1 MKSLELTASDGL
13 KLSTVIFEAAS
24 ANNNASN
31 NTNTTALVQ
40 IIHGA
45 QEHKGRYYELA
56 DFLKNHGYT
65 VVLSDIRGH
74 GESISKDIPRGYMD
88 SLEQVIADQKLIS
101 DAIKS
106 LYPGKPLYLYGH
118 SLGSLFARCYLQAHD
133 NEIEK
138 LILSGTVD
146 YRSIVKAGVLLTKLF
161 TLISGKH
168 GQSRLLDHLLGING
182 KDDSWVSVNA
192 ANREKRR
199 NDPHFFTSYKNAGS
213 LTIATSNLYQRAF
226 DRFKCQN
233 PDLKILSISG
243 EHDPITGGP
252 RGLEGSMKALIK
264 AGYKNIESKV
274 YKDLRHEVIH
284 EDEKETVFSDLLKYL
299 GQ

>member
-1 MKSLELTASDGL
+1 MKSLDLTASDGL
-13 KLSTVIFEAAS
+13 KLSTVIFEATNLS
-24 ANNNASN
+24 
-31 NTNTTALVQ
+31 TNTKALVQ

-56 DFLKNHGYT
+56 EFLKNHGYT

-74 GESISKDIPRGYMD
+74 GESVSKDIPQGYMD

-101 DAIKS
+101 DTIKS

-146 YRSIVKAGVLLTKLF
+146 YRSIVKVGVLLTKLF

-168 GQSRLLDHLLGING
+168 GHSRLLDHLLGING
-182 KDDSWVSVNA
+182 KDDSWVSVNVT
-192 ANREKRR
+192 NREKRR
-199 NDPHFFTSYKNAGS
+199 SDPHFFTSYENAGS
-213 LTIATSNLYQRAF
+213 QTIATSNLYQRAF

-233 PDLKILSISG
+233 PDLEILVIAG

-274 YKDLRHEVIH
+274 YQDLRHEVIH
-284 EDEKETVFSDLLKYL
+284 EDESEKQKVFADLLAFFSDSSHD
-299 GQ
+299 

>member
-13 KLSTVIFEAAS
+13 RLSTAIFEATS
-24 ANNNASN
+24 INAS
-31 NTNTTALVQ
+31 TSTTALIQ

-56 DFLKNHGYT
+56 EFLKIHGYT
-65 VVLSDIRGH
+65 VILSDIRGH
-74 GESISKDIPRGYMD
+74 GESVSKDIPQGYMD

-101 DAIKS
+101 DTIKS
-106 LYPGKPLYLYGH
+106 LYPDKPLYLYGH
-118 SLGSLFARCYLQAHD
+118 SMGSLFARCYLQAHD

-146 YRSIVKAGVLLTKLF
+146 YRSIVKVGVLLTKLF

-168 GQSRLLDHLLGING
+168 GHSRLLDHLLGING
-182 KDDSWVSVNA
+182 KDDSWVSVNT

-233 PDLKILSISG
+233 PDLRILSITG

-274 YKDLRHEVIH
+274 YKGLRHEVIH
-284 EDEKETVFSDLLKYL
+284 EDESEKQKVFADLLAFIN
-299 GQ
+299 G